1 MIDRGVGFPVVLI
14 PGLQGRWEWMEPTI
28 EALKAG
34 HRVISFSLQELRPN
48 RERDGVFQA
57 WTRALDRVLD
67 QARERQ
73 VSLIGVSFG
82 GPIAARYAAR
92 RPDRVTSLI
101 LASAPPPRWDMRPD
115 DQFCIKHPLLALP
128 YFGARGLFRLTP
140 ELLRARE
147 SWQQRGKLGLEHARR
162 VFTAPTDPR
171 LMAQWMREW
180 IAYDPADDFE
190 RITAPTLVITGE
202 SNLDRVVPVRD
213 SKRYLALIS
222 GATHTVL
229 HDTGHLGAITK
240 PYRFAEIAGHFIY
253 NTHAAA
259 KARPFDEAIAAA
271 ARAQH
276 AS

>member
-1 MIDRGVGFPVVLI
+1 MVDRGVGFPVVLI
-14 PGLQGRWEWMEPTI
+14 PGLQGRWEWMEPTV

-34 HRVISFSLQELRPN
+34 HRVITFSLQELRPKI
-48 RERDGVFQA
+48 ERDGVFQA

-101 LASAPPPRWDMRPD
+101 LASAPPPRWRLRPD
-115 DQFCIKHPLLALP
+115 DQFCISHPLLALP

-140 ELLRARE
+140 EIMRARQ
-147 SWQQRGKLGLEHARR
+147 SWGQRCQLGVEHARR
-162 VFTAPTDPR
+162 VFKSPSDPR

-180 IAYDPADDFE
+180 AAYDTADDFD

-202 SNLDRVVPVRD
+202 SNLDRVVPVHD
-213 SKRYLALIS
+213 SKKYLELIP
-222 GATHTVL
+222 GATHKVL
-229 HDTGHLGAITK
+229 HDTGHLGSITK
-240 PYRFAEIAGHFIY
+240 PHRFAEIAGHFIY

-259 KARPFDEAIAAA
+259 RTPATDDPAAA
-271 ARAQH
+271 SSRRQH